1 MKKSKLNIRKMVLCA
16 VFASMAFVLNT
27 FVYFPSMA
35 PFQHFVDVIASVF
48 LGPWWACLSA
58 FLCGAMRM
66 MSGRTIQAVT
76 GAVFGP
82 ILGGLLWRK
91 TRNIYL
97 VCVGEIIGTGL
108 LGALAS
114 YPLMKWFYG
123 LDVQNPL
130 YYIPFYTPSAV
141 VGGLMGVMVL
151 VILKRAKALER
162 FLSKMER

>member
-1 MKKSKLNIRKMVLCA
+1 MNCEEYEMKQKVNVRKMVLCA
-16 VFASMAFVLNT
+16 IFASLAFVLNT
-27 FVYFPSMA
+27 FVYFPAMA
-35 PFQHFVDVIASVF
+35 PFQHFVDVVAAVF

-58 FLCGAMRM
+58 FLCGGMRM

-91 TRNIYL
+91 TKNVYL

-114 YPLMKWFYG
+114 YPDRK
-123 LDVQNPL
+123 
-130 YYIPFYTPSAV
+130 SV
-141 VGGLMGVMVL
+141 V
-151 VILKRAKALER
+151 
-162 FLSKMER
+162 

>member
-1 MKKSKLNIRKMVLCA
+1 MKKTKIKKMVLCA

-27 FVYFPSMA
+27 FVYFPAMA
-35 PFQHFVDVIASVF
+35 PFQHFVDVVAAVF

-58 FLCGAMRM
+58 FLCGVMRM

-82 ILGGLLWRK
+82 ILGGLLWVK
-91 TRNIYL
+91 TKNIYL
-97 VCVGEIIGTGL
+97 VCVGEVIGTGL
-108 LGALAS
+108 LGGLAS
-114 YPLMKWFYG
+114 YPLMKLFYG

-141 VGGLMGVMVL
+141 VGGSMGVMVL
-151 VILKRAKALER
+151 LILKR
-162 FLSKMER
+162 SKVMNQLLAEMEKE